1 MFYNKY
7 NGKPLPL
14 SFVVVCIALF
24 LILLFMRGCISTSLY
39 NNGICSKCGGTY
51 VLKEAVGHSGFTNYI
66 YTCDKCGHLIE
77 VGQYFEKENNNEKI

>member
-1 MFYNKY
+1 MSYNKY

-14 SFVVVCIALF
+14 SFLGVCIVLF

-51 VLKEAVGHSGFTNYI
+51 ILKEAVGHSGFTNYI
-66 YTCDKCGHLIE
+66 YICDKCGHLIE
-77 VGQYFEKENNNEKI
+77 VGQYFEQENNNEEI